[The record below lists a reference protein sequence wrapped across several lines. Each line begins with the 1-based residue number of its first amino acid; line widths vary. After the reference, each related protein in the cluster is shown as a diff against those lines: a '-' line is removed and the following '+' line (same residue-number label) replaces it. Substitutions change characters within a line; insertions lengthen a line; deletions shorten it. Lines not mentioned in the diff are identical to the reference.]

1 MSCARDINY
10 QNDFGTIPNT
20 TPVSKCLKYK
30 PFLPSFTPII
40 NNLSLTSSNVKK
52 YSLVYITGSNFLPPV
67 YGTTYVNF
75 GDSFTNI
82 PITFY
87 SCFNISFVVP
97 ISATPGNYEVKVVN
111 IYNGNFSPGVNSSNP
126 GIPNYSNSITYTIIS

>member
-1 MSCARDINY
+1 MSFTRDLNS
-10 QNDFGTIPNT
+10 QNDFGTIPIT
-20 TPVSKCLKYK
+20 TTVSKCLKYK

-40 NNLSLTSSNVKK
+40 NNLSTTSSIIKK

-67 YGTTYVNF
+67 YGNTYVNF
-75 GDSFTNI
+75 GNLYTNI

-97 ISATPGNYEVKVVN
+97 INASQGEYQVKVVN
-111 IYNGNFSPGVNSSNP
+111 VYNGNFSPGVNTSYP
-126 GIPNYSNSITYTIIS
+126 GNLNYSNSITYTIH